1 MLKPMIVA
9 VVMVTSGYAQTQQ
22 GTPDDKTSNYTPPK
36 YRTYIGTAPAAPTTP
51 YNPTLGG
58 PSSGGAPRSG
68 GSGGYTGETFCNG
81 HPSVNGKC

>member
-9 VVMVTSGYAQTQQ
+9 VVMITSVSAQAQQ
-22 GTPDDKTSNYTPPK
+22 GTSDDKTSTYTPPK

-58 PSSGGAPRSG
+58 PA
-68 GSGGYTGETFCNG
+68 GSGSDHESKCNAG
-81 HPSVNGKC
+81 VCPK